1 MKAITIT
8 DERMSQVLPVNI
20 QESEE
25 LSANAKKVLAVL
37 INYYFTLSKSVEEL
51 GYVYMNNAML
61 SKSAKL
67 RTESALSAVQE
78 LTECN
83 LIKRIAGK
91 KREQGEKATA
101 SIYYINWENLEK
113 PVEKPNFNTLFAE
126 FMKKRNCPGTVVVDT
141 DTNVEKDIDK
151 DIEIDEDVV
160 LDVDVVL
167 DEELNLEE
175 DKLLTINSINEKCN
189 YNKMNE
195 CNTLTNKELSEET
208 KLKLEEGLKQW
219 FKATLPV
226 TEES

>member
-1 MKAITIT
+1 MKPITIT
-8 DERMSQVLPVNI
+8 EERMSKVLPVNI

-37 INYYFTLSKSVEEL
+37 INYYFTLNKSVEEL

-67 RTESALSAVQE
+67 RTESTLSAVQE

-113 PVEKPNFNTLFAE
+113 PVEKPNFNSLFAE
-126 FMKKRNCPGTVVVDT
+126 FMKKRNCPGTVVVET
-141 DTNVEKDIDK
+141 ELDIDK
-151 DIEIDEDVV
+151 EIDIDEDVV
-160 LDVDVVL
+160 LD
-167 DEELNLEE
+167 EGN
-175 DKLLTINSINEKCN
+175 LLTINSINEKSN
-189 YNKMNE
+189 YKMNE
-195 CNTLTNKELSEET
+195 CNTLTNKELSKET
-208 KLKLEEGLKQW
+208 KLKLKEGLNQW
-219 FKATLPV
+219 LKATLPV